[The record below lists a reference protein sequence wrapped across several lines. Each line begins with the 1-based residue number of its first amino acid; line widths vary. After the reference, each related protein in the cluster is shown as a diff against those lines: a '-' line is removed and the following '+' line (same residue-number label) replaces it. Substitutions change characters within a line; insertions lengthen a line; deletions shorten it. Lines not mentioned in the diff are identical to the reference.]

1 MLKRM
6 IYFGIGLAIGIVFL
20 VFFFRGKG
28 TEFCYLPNCRVLK
41 DIRNK
46 QIKVD
51 ENLKLTYNFK
61 GKDRQ
66 ILKELLVH
74 GTIDFSES
82 DTESTSCK
90 TYIITNKQRTFTIEN
105 CAKGAIIR
113 AVVEE

>member
-1 MLKRM
+1 M

-41 DIRNK
+41 DIRSK

-51 ENLKLTYNFK
+51 ENLKLPYNFK

-66 ILKELLVH
+66 ILTNLLKD
-74 GTIDFSES
+74 GTINFSES
-82 DTESTSCK
+82 DTKSTSCK
-90 TYIITNKQRTFTIEN
+90 TYIITNKELTFTIEN
-105 CAKGAIIR
+105 CTKGAIIR
-113 AVVEE
+113 AVVKE